1 MVELRALAI
10 NGPDAE
16 NDKVVRWRCIDLR
29 DEVARRF
36 TVTVTERAIGN
47 WLRTL
52 KLTRSQPRP
61 LHPKKDAA
69 AREAFKESAPITNFV
84 GGKPGRRMI
93 QTQMHADGPSYLCV
107 SVVEILTGAH
117 SAGYISQFAVRTR

>member
-16 NDKVVRWRCIDLR
+16 NDKVIRWRWR

-47 WLRTL
+47 WLHTL

-93 QTQMHADGPSYLCV
+93 QTRMDRAICVYLWLKFLLAFTPPSTYRNLR
-107 SVVEILTGAH
+107 
-117 SAGYISQFAVRTR
+117 SARDK